1 MKVTLRILAIAVASL
16 LSTNANAWFFF
27 FFPIPTGG
35 GGSASTDN
43 TCVAETAK
51 EGDTHASP
59 SGNIA
64 KITKLSGTSSRCKE
78 PDKPIVATV
87 DYTSTVS
94 FTSKA
99 GINLPEKYKPIT
111 LTDRQRYYEGIL
123 LRAKTDDGKLYIQLT
138 SVKRSIISSVPEFVK
153 KRKDGHKNL
162 DDFTTSEIQELTVNA
177 FPAWRYEQ
185 KGKLKGLFGSRMI
198 MLHTVIES
206 KDEVLVL
213 EAWGYENDYPDEA
226 ETFKKLPFEIQ
237 GLTPPTVVAVATPQ
251 AAIAK
256 EQPPS
261 VVDEKVAPKPP
272 ATKSAALLS
281 AQESVADNPDK
292 ADSWNM
298 LGAVHLDEQNYEKAL
313 IAFNEALKRNPKST
327 DALFGLGSTYS
338 AMGNKDKV
346 RAIYSDL
353 KKYDGKQAAAYF
365 KRFLLP

>member
-1 MKVTLRILAIAVASL
+1 MKVRLLLTFLTLL
-16 LSTNANAWFFF
+16 LTSSSANAWFFF

-59 SGNIA
+59 NGNIA
-64 KITKLSGTSSRCKE
+64 KITKLSGTSSRCKD
-78 PDKPIVATV
+78 PAKPIVATV

-111 LTDRQRYYEGIL
+111 LTDRQRYYDGIL
-123 LRAKTDDGKLYIQLT
+123 LRVKTDDGKLYIQLT
-138 SVKRSIISSVPEFVK
+138 SVKRSIISSVPEFVQ

-162 DDFTTSEIQELTVNA
+162 DDSTTSETQELTVNG

-213 EAWGYENDYPDEA
+213 EAGGYENDYPDEA
-226 ETFKKLPFEIQ
+226 ETFKKLLFEIQ
-237 GLTPPTVVAVATPQ
+237 GLAPPTPAVVATPQ
-251 AAIAK
+251 AVIAN
-256 EQPPS
+256 EQVAT
-261 VVDEKVAPKPP
+261 VVDERLTTKPL

-327 DALFGLGSTYS
+327 DALFGLGSTYN

-353 KKYDGKQAAAYF
+353 KKYDGKQASAYF
-365 KRFLLP
+365 KKFLLP